1 MSTFEERLQ
10 QFIQMENLTPAKLAD
25 TLGVQRGGLSHLL
38 SGRNKPSFDF
48 ISRLLELYPDLNFDW
63 LLLGKGKPFKNDST
77 QPTEPVSPVKPLEA
91 QTSIFPEFSFEPEK
105 EELPVETKEV
115 TKVIPTTEPL
125 ENRVSRTRTIT
136 RLTIFYSDGTYE
148 ER

>member
-10 QFIQMENLTPAKLAD
+10 QFIQMENLTSAKLAD
-25 TLGVQRGGLSHLL
+25 NMGIQRGGLSHLL

-48 ISRLLELYPDLNFDW
+48 ITRLLELYPDLNFDW
-63 LLLGKGKPFKNDST
+63 LLLGKGKPFKNDNHQSD
-77 QPTEPVSPVKPLEA
+77 SKPDP
-91 QTSIFPEFSFEPEK
+91 QTSIFPELSFEPSK
-105 EELPVETKEV
+105 DELPSDPEIV
-115 TKVIPTTEPL
+115 TREIKVPEPR
-125 ENRVSRTRTIT
+125 ENRLSYSKTIT

>member
-10 QFIQMENLTPAKLAD
+10 QFLQMENLTPAKLAD
-25 TLGVQRGGLSHLL
+25 TMGVQRGGLSHLL

-48 ISRLLELYPDLNFDW
+48 ITRLLELYPDLNFDW

-77 QPTEPVSPVKPLEA
+77 QPAIQNQPIEPHS
-91 QTSIFPEFSFEPEK
+91 SIFPEFSFEPERK
-105 EELPVETKEV
+105 ELPTETKEI
-115 TKVIPTTEPL
+115 TEEIPIPEPL
-125 ENRVSRTRTIT
+125 ENRVSYSRTIT